1 MKGSKL
7 FARWL
12 YAVHRDHAEET
23 RLSNEPNNVKLPAYA
38 GYRHSNCILPS
49 LKQISQ
55 LPPGI
60 NANNSI
66 LRQLI
71 KAMNRNSK
79 VCKETTKIHQAEYKW
94 KKDIDEI
101 KKDRDTRPAP
111 FNKND
116 DQERVHNQMQQGGEL
131 GENFLSL
138 YNSKT
143 HWGLDI

>member
-1 MKGSKL
+1 MKGAKL

-12 YAVHRDHAEET
+12 YAVHRDLAEET

-71 KAMNRNSK
+71 KTMNRNSK